1 MSTAPYWTYF
11 VGPFVGSFLAF
22 WLARLYDANR
32 RFKERL
38 AAGNLALLVLK
49 SQYNDFILF
58 RRGFREDCKRVPLTG
73 TEPVW
78 MLLRP
83 NFIVYGTYEFDYE
96 GISFLFEGGA
106 FTKAF
111 EAIEELHV
119 KHRDLVQMDK
129 QRTETAS
136 TTQRLVA
143 EASLAQNFD
152 QMPAEMIIGPAFVA
166 ELDMLCVG
174 LARRAERGESAYL
187 NAFNMLREELR
198 DNIKKTWHYRL
209 GYMYR
214 CRHDATVEQ
223 YLVQLKPRLT
233 KGFNL
238 DELPALPANLQSRL
252 DGLA

>member
-1 MSTAPYWTYF
+1 MATAPYWTYF
-11 VGPFVGSFLAF
+11 VGPFIGSSLAF

-58 RRGFREDCKRVPLTG
+58 RQGFREECKRVGLTG

-96 GISFLFEGGA
+96 GISFLYEGGA

-111 EAIEELHV
+111 EAIEELQV
-119 KHRDLVQMDK
+119 KHRYLVQMDK

-136 TTQRLVA
+136 TTQRLAA
-143 EASLAQNFD
+143 EASMAQNFD
-152 QMPAEMIIGPAFVA
+152 QRSPEMILGPAFVA

-174 LARRAERGESAYL
+174 LAQIAGNSESAYL
-187 NAFNMLREELR
+187 KAFHMLRNELR
-198 DNIKKTWHYRL
+198 DNIKKTWRYRV

-223 YLVQLKPRLT
+223 YLVQLKPRLVN
-233 KGFNL
+233 GFNI

-252 DGLA
+252 